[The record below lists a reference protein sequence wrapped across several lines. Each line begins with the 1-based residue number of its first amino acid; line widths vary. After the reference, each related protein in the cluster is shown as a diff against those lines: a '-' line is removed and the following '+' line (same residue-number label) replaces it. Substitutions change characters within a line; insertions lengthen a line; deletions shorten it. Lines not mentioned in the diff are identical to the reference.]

1 MYFPYLRGKQFELI
15 ALRELCVLFPQEL
28 NKISPIIEP
37 VKASSTLNSTLAELA
52 NRNSNFNIIIN
63 PRVGDLEGQYERI
76 IEIISSSI
84 PEEYNN
90 YQLAVIIDSKTEKY
104 NEKTKRNDG
113 NIIALIEFLK
123 GLKLNHN
130 GITLIHKAEIN
141 NQNIEL
147 LITQLNVVYNI
158 IYFKNTSRRYYREFD
173 ANTLV
178 SLDDYFE
185 EQSRNADYLN
195 QETNFSKEYRFY
207 IQDGFVGF
215 SDFLTIGDNYSESG
229 FLPRAV
235 AIHLSYL
242 DNDQIKVKHFV
253 SDSNEDVADIGGK
266 FSEAINKLV
275 IWCNENNLNTAAINE
290 FRDLQE
296 RGHFPG
302 LGTLKKLSIMNHI
315 ELIINII

>member
-15 ALRELCVLFPQEL
+15 ALRELCILFPQEL

-52 NRNSNFNIIIN
+52 NRNANFNIIIN
-63 PRVGDLEGQYERI
+63 PRVGDLEGQYESI

-90 YQLAVIIDSKTEKY
+90 YQLAVIIDSKTE
-104 NEKTKRNDG
+104 RN
-113 NIIALIEFLK
+113 IAALIEFVN
-123 GLKLNHN
+123 GLELNFN
-130 GITLIHKAEIN
+130 GITLIHKTEIN
-141 NQNIEL
+141 SQNIAQ
-147 LITQLNVVYNI
+147 ITNQLDIVYNV
-158 IYFKNTSRRYYREFD
+158 IYFSKTSRRYYREFD

-195 QETNFSKEYRFY
+195 QESDFSKEYRYY

-275 IWCNENNLNTAAINE
+275 VWCNENNLNTAAINE
-290 FRDLQE
+290 FRDLHE

>member
-15 ALRELCVLFPQEL
+15 ALRELCALFPQEL
-28 NKISPIIEP
+28 NKISPVIEP

-52 NRNSNFNIIIN
+52 NRNANFNLILN

-76 IEIISSSI
+76 IEIITSSI
-84 PEEYNN
+84 PAEYNN
-90 YQLAVIIDSKTEKY
+90 FQLAVIIDSKTE
-104 NEKTKRNDG
+104 RS
-113 NIIALIEFLK
+113 ISALIDFVNA
-123 GLKLNHN
+123 LNLNYN
-130 GITLIHKAEIN
+130 GITLIHKTEIN
-141 NQNIEL
+141 SQNIEL
-147 LITQLNVVYNI
+147 LNNQLNIVYNV
-158 IYFKNTSRRYYREFD
+158 IYFSKTSRRYYREFE

-195 QETNFSKEYRFY
+195 QESDFSKEYRFY

-242 DNDQIKVKHFV
+242 DNEQIKVKHFV

-275 IWCNENNLNTAAINE
+275 IWCNEKNLNTAAINE
-290 FRDLQE
+290 FRDLQQ

-315 ELIINII
+315 ELIINNI

>member
-15 ALRELCVLFPQEL
+15 ALRELCALFPQEL
-28 NKISPIIEP
+28 NKIFPVIEP
-37 VKASSTLNSTLAELA
+37 VKASSTLNSTLTELA
-52 NRNSNFNIIIN
+52 NRNANFNLIIN
-63 PRVGDLEGQYERI
+63 PRVGDLEGQYEKI
-76 IEIISSSI
+76 IQIITSSI
-84 PEEYNN
+84 PAEYNN
-90 YQLAVIIDSKTEKY
+90 FQLAVIIDSKTE
-104 NEKTKRNDG
+104 RS
-113 NIIALIEFLK
+113 IAALIDFVNALD
-123 GLKLNHN
+123 LNYN
-130 GITLIHKAEIN
+130 GITLIHKTEIN
-141 NQNIEL
+141 SQNIEL
-147 LITQLNVVYNI
+147 LNNQLNIVYNV
-158 IYFKNTSRRYYREFD
+158 IYFSKTSRRYYREFE

-195 QETNFSKEYRFY
+195 QESDFSKEYRFY

-242 DNDQIKVKHFV
+242 DNEQIKVKHFV

-290 FRDLQE
+290 FRDLQQ

-315 ELIINII
+315 ELIINNI

>member
-15 ALRELCVLFPQEL
+15 ALRDLCALFPQEL
-28 NKISPIIEP
+28 NKISPVIEP
-37 VKASSTLNSTLAELA
+37 VKASSTLNTTLAELA
-52 NRNSNFNIIIN
+52 NRNANFNLIIN

-76 IEIISSSI
+76 IEIITSSI
-84 PEEYNN
+84 PADYNN
-90 YQLAVIIDSKTEKY
+90 FQLAVIIDSKTE
-104 NEKTKRNDG
+104 RS
-113 NIIALIEFLK
+113 ISALIEFLNA
-123 GLKLNHN
+123 LELNYN
-130 GITLIHKAEIN
+130 GITLIHKTEIN
-141 NQNIEL
+141 SQNIEL
-147 LITQLNVVYNI
+147 LNNQLNIVYNV
-158 IYFKNTSRRYYREFD
+158 IYFSKTSRRYYREFEG
-173 ANTLV
+173 NTLV

-195 QETNFSKEYRFY
+195 QESDFSKEYRFY

-242 DNDQIKVKHFV
+242 DNEQIKVKHFV

-275 IWCNENNLNTAAINE
+275 IWCNENHLNTAAINE

-315 ELIINII
+315 ELIINNI

>member
-15 ALRELCVLFPQEL
+15 ALRELCALFPQKL
-28 NKISPIIEP
+28 SKISPIIEP
-37 VKASSTLNSTLAELA
+37 VKASSTLKSTLAELS
-52 NRNSNFNIIIN
+52 NRNANFNLIIN

-76 IEIISSSI
+76 IEIITSSI
-84 PEEYNN
+84 PAEYNN
-90 YQLAVIIDSKTEKY
+90 YQLVVIIDSKTE
-104 NEKTKRNDG
+104 RN
-113 NIIALIEFLK
+113 IATLIEFLN
-123 GLKLNHN
+123 GLTLNYN
-130 GITLIHKAEIN
+130 GITLIHQTEIN
-141 NQNIEL
+141 SQTIEL
-147 LITQLNVVYNI
+147 LNDQLNI
-158 IYFKNTSRRYYREFD
+158 IYNVIYFSKTSRRYYREFD

-195 QETNFSKEYRFY
+195 QESDFSKEYRFY

-215 SDFLTIGDNYSESG
+215 SDFLTIGNNYSESG

-242 DNDQIKVKHFV
+242 ENDQIKVKHFV
-253 SDSNEDVADIGGK
+253 SDSNEDVSDIGGK

-275 IWCNENNLNTAAINE
+275 IWCNANNLDTSAITVY
-290 FRDLQE
+290 RDLQA

-315 ELIINII
+315 ELIINNI

>member
-15 ALRELCVLFPQEL
+15 ALRELCALFPQDL
-28 NKISPIIEP
+28 SKISPIIEP

-52 NRNSNFNIIIN
+52 NRNANFNLIIN
-63 PRVGDLEGQYERI
+63 PRVGDLEGQYEKI
-76 IEIISSSI
+76 IQIITSSI
-84 PEEYNN
+84 PADYSN
-90 YQLAVIIDSKTEKY
+90 YQLAVIVDSKTE
-104 NEKTKRNDG
+104 G
-113 NIIALIEFLK
+113 SIAALIEFLNALDLNYK
-123 GLKLNHN
+123 G
-130 GITLIHKAEIN
+130 ISLIHKTELN
-141 NQNIEL
+141 SQNIEL
-147 LITQLNVVYNI
+147 LNNQLNIVYNV
-158 IYFKNTSRRYYREFD
+158 IYFSKTSRRYYREFE

-195 QETNFSKEYRFY
+195 QESDFSKEYRFY
-207 IQDGFVGF
+207 ILDGFVGF

-242 DNDQIKVKHFV
+242 ENDQIKIKHFV
-253 SDSNEDVADIGGK
+253 SDSNEDVSDIGGK

-275 IWCNENNLNTAAINE
+275 IWCNEKNLNTAAIIE

-315 ELIINII
+315 ELIINNI

>member
-1 MYFPYLRGKQFELI
+1 
-15 ALRELCVLFPQEL
+15 L
-28 NKISPIIEP
+28 NI
-37 VKASSTLNSTLAELA
+37 
-52 NRNSNFNIIIN
+52 
-63 PRVGDLEGQYERI
+63 
-76 IEIISSSI
+76 
-84 PEEYNN
+84 
-90 YQLAVIIDSKTEKY
+90 
-104 NEKTKRNDG
+104 
-113 NIIALIEFLK
+113 
-123 GLKLNHN
+123 
-130 GITLIHKAEIN
+130 
-141 NQNIEL
+141 
-147 LITQLNVVYNI
+147 VYNV
-158 IYFKNTSRRYYREFD
+158 IYFQKTSRRYYREFQ

-178 SLDDYFE
+178 SLDDYFI

-195 QETNFSKEYRFY
+195 QESDFSKEYRFY

-242 DNDQIKVKHFV
+242 ENEQIRVKHFV

-275 IWCNENNLNTAAINE
+275 IWCDQNNLNTAAINV
-290 FRDLQE
+290 FRDLQQ

-315 ELIINII
+315 ELVINNI

>member
-15 ALRELCVLFPQEL
+15 ALRELYTLLPQEL
-28 NKISPIIEP
+28 SKISPIIEP
-37 VKASSTLNSTLAELA
+37 VKPSSTLNSTLGELA
-52 NRNSNFNIIIN
+52 NRNANFNLIIN
-63 PRVGDLEGQYERI
+63 PRYGDLESQSERI
-76 IEIISSSI
+76 IEIITSSV
-84 PEEYNN
+84 PAEYKN
-90 YQLAVIIDSKTEKY
+90 YQLAVIIDSKTEK
-104 NEKTKRNDG
+104 
-113 NIIALIEFLK
+113 NIATLIEFLN
-123 GLKLNHN
+123 GLDLNYN
-130 GITLIHKAEIN
+130 GIALIHKTEIN
-141 NQNIEL
+141 SQNIEL
-147 LITQLNVVYNI
+147 LNNKLNIVYNV
-158 IYFKNTSRRYYREFD
+158 IYFSKTSRRYYREFD

-178 SLDDYFE
+178 SLDDYFD

-195 QETNFSKEYRFY
+195 QESDFSKEYRFY
-207 IQDGFVGF
+207 IKDGFVGF

-242 DNDQIKVKHFV
+242 ENGQIKVKHFV
-253 SDSNEDVADIGGK
+253 SDSNEDVSDIGGK

-275 IWCNENNLNTAAINE
+275 VWCRENNLNNTAAINE

-315 ELIINII
+315 ELMINNI

>member
-15 ALRELCVLFPQEL
+15 ALRELCTLFPEEL
-28 NKISPIIEP
+28 NKISPVIEP
-37 VKASSTLNSTLAELA
+37 VKASSTLNSTLVEFV
-52 NRNSNFNIIIN
+52 NRNANFNLIIN

-76 IEIISSSI
+76 IEIITSSI
-84 PEEYNN
+84 PAEYNN
-90 YQLAVIIDSKTEKY
+90 YQLAVIIDSKTE
-104 NEKTKRNDG
+104 RNIG
-113 NIIALIEFLK
+113 TLIEFLNA
-123 GLKLNHN
+123 LDLNYN
-130 GITLIHKAEIN
+130 GITLIHETEIN
-141 NQNIEL
+141 SQNIDL
-147 LITQLNVVYNI
+147 LNNQLNIVYNV
-158 IYFKNTSRRYYREFD
+158 IYFQKTSRRYYREFQ

-178 SLDDYFE
+178 SLDDYFI

-195 QETNFSKEYRFY
+195 QESDFSKEYRFY

-242 DNDQIKVKHFV
+242 ENEQIRVKHFV

-275 IWCNENNLNTAAINE
+275 IWCDQNNLNTAAINV
-290 FRDLQE
+290 FRDLQQ

-315 ELIINII
+315 ELVINNI

>member
-52 NRNSNFNIIIN
+52 NRNANFNIIIN
-63 PRVGDLEGQYERI
+63 PRVGDLEGQFERI

-84 PEEYNN
+84 PKEYNN
-90 YQLAVIIDSKTEKY
+90 YQLAFIIDSKTE
-104 NEKTKRNDG
+104 RN
-113 NIIALIEFLK
+113 ITTLIEFVNSLD
-123 GLKLNHN
+123 LNFN
-130 GITLIHKAEIN
+130 GITLIHNTEIS

-147 LITQLNVVYNI
+147 LHNELNITYNLI
-158 IYFKNTSRRYYREFD
+158 NFKKTSRRYYREFEP
-173 ANTLV
+173 ATLV

-195 QETNFSKEYRFY
+195 QESDFSNEYRFY
-207 IQDGFVGF
+207 RQDGFVGF
-215 SDFLTIGDNYSESG
+215 SDFLTIGDTYSESG

-242 DNDQIKVKHFV
+242 DIDQIKVKHFV

-315 ELIINII
+315 ELMINII

>member
-15 ALRELCVLFPQEL
+15 ALRELCTLFPQEL

-37 VKASSTLNSTLAELA
+37 VKASSTLKSTLAEFV
-52 NRNSNFNIIIN
+52 NRNASFNLIIN
-63 PRVGDLEGQYERI
+63 PRVGDLDGQYERI
-76 IEIISSSI
+76 IEIITSSI
-84 PEEYNN
+84 PADYNN
-90 YQLAVIIDSKTEKY
+90 YQLAVIIDSKTE
-104 NEKTKRNDG
+104 RNIG
-113 NIIALIEFLK
+113 TLIEFVNALD
-123 GLKLNHN
+123 LNYN
-130 GITLIHKAEIN
+130 GITLIHETEIN
-141 NQNIEL
+141 SQNIEYL
-147 LITQLNVVYNI
+147 NNQLNIVYNV
-158 IYFKNTSRRYYREFD
+158 IYFQKTSRRYYREFE

-178 SLDDYFE
+178 SLDDYFIG
-185 EQSRNADYLN
+185 QSRNADYLN
-195 QETNFSKEYRFY
+195 QESDFSKEYRFY

-215 SDFLTIGDNYSESG
+215 SDFLTIGDDYSESG

-242 DNDQIKVKHFV
+242 ENNQIRVKHFV

-275 IWCNENNLNTAAINE
+275 IWCNQNDLNTSAINV
-290 FRDLQE
+290 FRDLQQ

-315 ELIINII
+315 ELVINNI

>member
-15 ALRELCVLFPQEL
+15 ALRELCALFPQEI

-37 VKASSTLNSTLAELA
+37 VKPSSTLNSTLAEFI
-52 NRNSNFNIIIN
+52 NRSTNFNCIIN
-63 PRVGDLEGQYERI
+63 PRVGDLEGQHEKI
-76 IEIISSSI
+76 IEIITSSI
-84 PEEYNN
+84 PVEYNN
-90 YQLAVIIDSKTEKY
+90 YQLAVIIDHKTES
-104 NEKTKRNDG
+104 
-113 NIIALIEFLK
+113 NIDTLIEFINGLNLK
-123 GLKLNHN
+123 YK
-130 GITLIHKAEIN
+130 GITLIHETEIN
-141 NQNIEL
+141 SQSIEL
-147 LITQLNVVYNI
+147 LNNKLRVVYNV
-158 IYFKNTSRRYYREFD
+158 IYFKKTSRRYYREFE
-173 ANTLV
+173 ASTLV

-185 EQSRNADYLN
+185 EQSRNADYLD
-195 QETNFSKEYRFY
+195 QESDFSKEYRFY

-242 DNDQIKVKHFV
+242 ENEQIKVKHFV

-275 IWCNENNLNTAAINE
+275 IWCDQNNLNTAAINE
-290 FRDLQE
+290 FRDLQQ

-302 LGTLKKLSIMNHI
+302 LGSLKKLSIMNHI
-315 ELIINII
+315 ELVINNI

>member
-1 MYFPYLRGKQFELI
+1 MYLPYLRGKQFELI
-15 ALRELCVLFPQEL
+15 ALRELCSLFPQEL

-37 VKASSTLNSTLAELA
+37 VKASSTIKSTLAEFV
-52 NRNSNFNIIIN
+52 NRNANFNLIIN

-76 IEIISSSI
+76 IEIIASSI
-84 PEEYNN
+84 PSEYNN
-90 YQLAVIIDSKTEKY
+90 YQLAVIIDTKTE
-104 NEKTKRNDG
+104 RNLG
-113 NIIALIEFLK
+113 TLIEFVNELD
-123 GLKLNHN
+123 LTFN
-130 GITLIHKAEIN
+130 GITLIHKTEIN
-141 NQNIEL
+141 SQNIEVL
-147 LITQLNVVYNI
+147 NNQLNI
-158 IYFKNTSRRYYREFD
+158 IYNVIYFQKTSRRYYREFE

-178 SLDDYFE
+178 SLDDYFI

-195 QETNFSKEYRFY
+195 QESDFSKEYRYY

-215 SDFLTIGDNYSESG
+215 SDFLTIGDSYSESG

-242 DNDQIKVKHFV
+242 ENEQIKVKHFV

-275 IWCNENNLNTAAINE
+275 IWCNEKNLNTAAINE
-290 FRDLQE
+290 FRDLKE

-315 ELIINII
+315 ELIVNNI

>member
-15 ALRELCVLFPQEL
+15 ALRELCELFPQEL

-52 NRNSNFNIIIN
+52 NRNANFNIIIN

-84 PEEYNN
+84 PEKYNN
-90 YQLAVIIDSKTEKY
+90 YQLAVIIDSKTE
-104 NEKTKRNDG
+104 RN
-113 NIIALIEFLK
+113 ITALIEFVN
-123 GLKLNHN
+123 GLELNFN
-130 GITLIHKAEIN
+130 GITLIHKTEIN
-141 NQNIEL
+141 SHNIEQ
-147 LITQLNVVYNI
+147 ITNQLNIVYNV
-158 IYFKNTSRRYYREFD
+158 IYFSKTSRRYYREFE

-185 EQSRNADYLN
+185 EQARNADYLN
-195 QETNFSKEYRFY
+195 QESDFSKEYRYY

-275 IWCNENNLNTAAINE
+275 IWCKENNSADFSSL
-290 FRDLQE
+290 
-296 RGHFPG
+296 
-302 LGTLKKLSIMNHI
+302 
-315 ELIINII
+315 

>member
-15 ALRELCVLFPQEL
+15 ALRELCALFPQKL
-28 NKISPIIEP
+28 NKISTIIEP
-37 VKASSTLNSTLAELA
+37 VKASSTLNSTLSELA
-52 NRNSNFNIIIN
+52 NRNANFNIIIN

-76 IEIISSSI
+76 IEIINSSI
-84 PEEYNN
+84 PAEYNN
-90 YQLAVIIDSKTEKY
+90 YQLAIIIDSKTEKY
-104 NEKTKRNDG
+104 NKKTKQNDE
-113 NIIALIEFLK
+113 NIIALIKYFK
-123 GLKLNHN
+123 GLKLNYN
-130 GITLIHKAEIN
+130 GITLIHNTEIN

-147 LITQLNVVYNI
+147 LNTQLKIVYNVI
-158 IYFKNTSRRYYREFD
+158 HFKKTSRRYYREFES
-173 ANTLV
+173 NTLV

-185 EQSRNADYLN
+185 EQSRNADYLDK
-195 QETNFSKEYRFY
+195 ESNFSKEYRY
-207 IQDGFVGF
+207 YKQDGFVGF

-229 FLPRAV
+229 FLPRAI

-275 IWCNENNLNTAAINE
+275 VWCNENNLNTAAINE

-302 LGTLKKLSIMNHI
+302 LGSLKKLSIMNHI

>member
-15 ALRELCVLFPQEL
+15 ALRELCALFPEEF

-37 VKASSTLNSTLAELA
+37 VKPSSTLSSTLQELA
-52 NRNSNFNIIIN
+52 SQNANFNVIIN
-63 PRVGDLEGQYERI
+63 PRVGDLEGQDKQI
-76 IEIISSSI
+76 IEIIKSAM

-90 YQLAVIIDSKTEKY
+90 YQLAVIIDSISEESSIET
-104 NEKTKRNDG
+104 
-113 NIIALIEFLK
+113 LIEFLNS
-123 GLKLNHN
+123 LELNYK
-130 GITLIHKAEIN
+130 GITLIYKKEISS
-141 NQNIEL
+141 QNIEL
-147 LITQLNVVYNI
+147 LNTQLDVRYNV
-158 IYFKNTSRRYYREFD
+158 IYFSKTSRRYYREFD

-185 EQSRNADYLN
+185 QRSRNADYLN
-195 QETNFSKEYRFY
+195 QESDFSKEYKFY

-242 DNDQIKVKHFV
+242 ENNQIKVKHFV
-253 SDSNEDVADIGGK
+253 SDSNEDVSDIGGK

-275 IWCNENNLNTAAINE
+275 IWCNEKQLNTAAIDIYK
-290 FRDLQE
+290 DLHE

-302 LGTLKKLSIMNHI
+302 LGTLKKLSIMNHM
-315 ELIINII
+315 ELIIKNI

>member
-15 ALRELCVLFPQEL
+15 ALRELCALFPQEL
-28 NKISPIIEP
+28 NKISPVIEP

-52 NRNSNFNIIIN
+52 NRNANFNLIIN

-76 IEIISSSI
+76 IEIITSSI
-84 PEEYNN
+84 PAEYNN
-90 YQLAVIIDSKTEKY
+90 FQLAVIIDSKTE
-104 NEKTKRNDG
+104 RS
-113 NIIALIEFLK
+113 IAALIDFVNALD
-123 GLKLNHN
+123 LNYN
-130 GITLIHKAEIN
+130 GITLIHKTEIN
-141 NQNIEL
+141 SQNIEL
-147 LITQLNVVYNI
+147 LNNQLNIVYNV
-158 IYFKNTSRRYYREFD
+158 IYFSKTSRRYYREFE

-195 QETNFSKEYRFY
+195 QESDFSKEYRFY

-242 DNDQIKVKHFV
+242 DNEQIKVKHFV

-275 IWCNENNLNTAAINE
+275 IWCNKNNINTAAINE
-290 FRDLQE
+290 FKDLQQ

-315 ELIINII
+315 ELIINNI

>member
-1 MYFPYLRGKQFELI
+1 MYFPYLRAKQFELI
-15 ALRELCVLFPQEL
+15 ALRELCALFPEEL
-28 NKISPIIEP
+28 SKISPIIEP

-52 NRNSNFNIIIN
+52 NRNANFNLIIN

-76 IEIISSSI
+76 IEITTSSI
-84 PEEYNN
+84 PAEYNN
-90 YQLAVIIDSKTEKY
+90 FQLAVIIDSKTE
-104 NEKTKRNDG
+104 RS
-113 NIIALIEFLK
+113 IARLIDFVNALD
-123 GLKLNHN
+123 LNYN
-130 GITLIHKAEIN
+130 GITLIHKTEIN
-141 NQNIEL
+141 SQNIEL
-147 LITQLNVVYNI
+147 LNNQFNI
-158 IYFKNTSRRYYREFD
+158 IYNVIYFSKTSRRYYREFET
-173 ANTLV
+173 NTLV

-195 QETNFSKEYRFY
+195 QESDFSKEYRFY

-242 DNDQIKVKHFV
+242 DNEQIKVKHFV

-290 FRDLQE
+290 FRDLQQ

-315 ELIINII
+315 ELIINNI

>member
-52 NRNSNFNIIIN
+52 NRNANFNIIIN

-90 YQLAVIIDSKTEKY
+90 YQLAVIIDSKTE
-104 NEKTKRNDG
+104 RN
-113 NIIALIEFLK
+113 IAALIEFIN
-123 GLKLNHN
+123 GLELNFN
-130 GITLIHKAEIN
+130 GITLIHKTEIN
-141 NQNIEL
+141 SQNIAQ
-147 LITQLNVVYNI
+147 ITNQLDIAYNV
-158 IYFKNTSRRYYREFD
+158 IYFSKTSRRYYREFD

-195 QETNFSKEYRFY
+195 QESDFSKEYRYY

-275 IWCNENNLNTAAINE
+275 VWCNENNLNTAAINE

>member
-15 ALRELCVLFPQEL
+15 ALRELCALFPQEL
-28 NKISPIIEP
+28 NKISPVIEP

-52 NRNSNFNIIIN
+52 NRNANFNLIIN

-76 IEIISSSI
+76 IEIITSLI
-84 PEEYNN
+84 PAEYNN
-90 YQLAVIIDSKTEKY
+90 FQLAVIIDSKTE
-104 NEKTKRNDG
+104 RS
-113 NIIALIEFLK
+113 IAALIDFVNALD
-123 GLKLNHN
+123 LNYN
-130 GITLIHKAEIN
+130 GITLIHKTEIN

-147 LITQLNVVYNI
+147 LNNQLNIVYNV
-158 IYFKNTSRRYYREFD
+158 IYFSKTSRRYYREFE

-195 QETNFSKEYRFY
+195 QESNFSKEYRFY

-242 DNDQIKVKHFV
+242 DNEQIKVKHFV

-275 IWCNENNLNTAAINE
+275 IWCNEKKLNTAAINE

-315 ELIINII
+315 ELIINNI

>member
-15 ALRELCVLFPQEL
+15 ALRELCALFPQKL
-28 NKISPIIEP
+28 NKISPVIEP
-37 VKASSTLNSTLAELA
+37 VKPSSTLNSTLAELA
-52 NRNSNFNIIIN
+52 NRDANFNLIIN
-63 PRVGDLEGQYERI
+63 PRVGDLEGQFERI
-76 IEIISSSI
+76 IEIINSSI
-84 PEEYNN
+84 PAEYNN
-90 YQLAVIIDSKTEKY
+90 FQLAVIIDSKTE
-104 NEKTKRNDG
+104 RN
-113 NIIALIEFLK
+113 IATLIEFLN
-123 GLKLNHN
+123 GLDLNYN
-130 GITLIHKAEIN
+130 GITLIHETEISS
-141 NQNIEL
+141 QNIEL
-147 LITQLNVVYNI
+147 LNNQLNIVYNV
-158 IYFKNTSRRYYREFD
+158 IYFSKTSRRYYREFE

-195 QETNFSKEYRFY
+195 QESDFSKEYRFY

-242 DNDQIKVKHFV
+242 EKEQIKVKHFV
-253 SDSNEDVADIGGK
+253 SDSNGDVSDIGGK
-266 FSEAINKLV
+266 FAEAINKLV
-275 IWCNENNLNTAAINE
+275 IWCNQNDLNTVAINE
-290 FRDLQE
+290 FRDLQQ

-315 ELIINII
+315 ELIINNI